1 MKHHPDKNRED
12 GAEERFKEIN
22 EAYEVLSDPDKR
34 VRYDRFGHSNGQ
46 PGPGDFPFGAGGAN
60 INLPRPDILQAFP
73 QYAGTPG
80 QNPGWQAYFMA
91 ANFSNGARA
100 SPCKE
105 FCQWA
110 KQRRA
115 HPCVARRD
123 LGLGGAC
130 GKSGCGARSRRC
142 RRPSSPGG

>member
-1 MKHHPDKNRED
+1 MFPAANPVLAPMLSPEGLEKDEAQILLISATIGPTLDEED
-12 GAEERFKEIN
+12 RGAQSPTNPKEIF
-22 EAYEVLSDPDKR
+22 SS
-34 VRYDRFGHSNGQ
+34 VRQCAAMPSQFRC
-46 PGPGDFPFGAGGAN
+46 A
-60 INLPRPDILQAFP
+60 
-73 QYAGTPG
+73 
-80 QNPGWQAYFMA
+80 MA

-105 FCQWA
+105 FFQWA